1 MYLGPWAD
9 LYECNLTDEDLF
21 IMDMNNA
28 CMHGAIL
35 INTNLTGASFY
46 RVDLSNADFTGANML
61 NTDMTDANL
70 TNANLSGATN
80 VSTIIWW
87 NTTCPDGTNSHEH
100 GNTCI
105 GHLL

>member
-9 LYECNLTDEDLF
+9 LYECNLTDENLF

-28 CMHGAIL
+28 CMHSAIL

-61 NTDMTDANL
+61 NADMTDANL

-80 VSTIIWW
+80 INTIIWW
-87 NTTCPDGTNSHEH
+87 NTTCPDGSNSHSH